1 MFGRIGVSIEFLS
14 SYDSSVARHTFS
26 FLQKTADCNTER
38 EAENDTQY
46 SWKMQIFLSVSIIR
60 RCADLWEWRR
70 SLCHYHNK
78 YICSWKQTNWDQSI
92 RQRIGYSYF
101 KHYCF
106 EKYFSYK
113 VCTELYNRYLNA
125 SHKVRNDSE
134 TICYVIA
141 LTS

>member
-26 FLQKTADCNTER
+26 FLQKTADCNAER

-60 RCADLWEWRR
+60 GCPTYGSEGGLYVTTTISTFVPE
-70 SLCHYHNK
+70 NK
-78 YICSWKQTNWDQSI
+78 QIEI
-92 RQRIGYSYF
+92 RQRIGFSYF

-106 EKYFSYK
+106 DKYYSYK
-113 VCTELYNRYLNA
+113 VFTELYNRYLNA